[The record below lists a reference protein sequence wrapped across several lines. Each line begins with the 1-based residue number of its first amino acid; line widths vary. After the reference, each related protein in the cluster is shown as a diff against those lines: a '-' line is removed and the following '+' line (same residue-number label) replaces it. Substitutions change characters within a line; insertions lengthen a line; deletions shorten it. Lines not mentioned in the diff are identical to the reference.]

1 MKRFIFAPSSAANSD
16 GSRGG
21 GSFASGAAPCAF
33 RMLWSLRGRRH
44 H

>member
-1 MKRFIFAPSSAANSD
+1 MKRFIFAPSSTANSD
-16 GSRGG
+16 GSRG